1 MSDLWLLISNNV
13 PEFIL
18 LVVGTLLI
26 AVEIFLP
33 GFGIP
38 GIAGIIAMAAGL
50 ILMDPTLPQAV
61 ILLLC
66 AGSVLGILVLIA
78 MKTAARDRI
87 ARSALVN
94 SGTALSAEGIDPGK
108 LSDLV
113 GSEGTTLTVLRPA
126 GTARFGDKK
135 LDVVSD
141 GEFIPAG
148 TPVKVVETDG
158 NRVVVRASGN

>member
-66 AGSVLGILVLIA
+66 AGSVLGILG
-78 MKTAARDRI
+78 
-87 ARSALVN
+87 N
-94 SGTALSAEGIDPGK
+94 
-108 LSDLV
+108 
-113 GSEGTTLTVLRPA
+113 
-126 GTARFGDKK
+126 KK

-148 TPVKVVETDG
+148 TPVKVDETDG